1 MALFLKSL
9 NKEVNS
15 IKRSP
20 NLFISADKTSNI
32 YEMKEDDYK
41 KLLKE
46 NVTKGYK
53 KTKPSEVKD
62 INRKAKEIACSLK
75 LDNIKSSAMLIDP
88 HFFILKIIK
97 KIFLL
102 F

>member
-1 MALFLKSL
+1 
-9 NKEVNS
+9 
-15 IKRSP
+15 
-20 NLFISADKTSNI
+20 
-32 YEMKEDDYK
+32 MKEDDYN

-46 NVTKGYK
+46 NVTERYK

-62 INRKAKEIACSLK
+62 INREAKEIARSLK
-75 LDNIKSSAMLIDP
+75 LDKKKSSAMLIYP

>member
-1 MALFLKSL
+1 MVRNIEFTKCQSPFLKYL

-41 KLLKE
+41 KILKE

-53 KTKPSEVKD
+53 KNLQK
-62 INRKAKEIACSLK
+62 
-75 LDNIKSSAMLIDP
+75 
-88 HFFILKIIK
+88 
-97 KIFLL
+97 
-102 F
+102 